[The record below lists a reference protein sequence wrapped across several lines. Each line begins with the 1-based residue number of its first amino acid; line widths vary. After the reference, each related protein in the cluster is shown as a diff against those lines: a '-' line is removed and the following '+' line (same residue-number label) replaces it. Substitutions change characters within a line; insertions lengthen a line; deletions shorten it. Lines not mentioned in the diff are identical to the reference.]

1 MPIMRRSRSRP
12 QLANPALRRLLFEF
26 EDLFLRLNALLA
38 AAEDRPH
45 LPAEEP
51 PPGLQRITPTE
62 WTVWRRIADDADE
75 KYEVIY
81 PDLGMSRRNF
91 NKHVNRLFSKLGVHK
106 RAGAAR
112 LWEKYG
118 KKQDAR

>member
-1 MPIMRRSRSRP
+1 MRRSRSRP
-12 QLANPALRRLLFEF
+12 HVANPALRRLLFQF
-26 EDLFLRLNALLA
+26 EKLNERLHAMLA
-38 AAEDRPH
+38 MTEGLQH

-62 WTVWRRIADDADE
+62 WKVWRRITDDEDE

-81 PDLGMSRRNF
+81 PELGMSRRNF
-91 NKHVNRLFSKLGVHK
+91 NKHVNRLFGKLGVHK
-106 RAGAAR
+106 RSGAAR

-118 KKQDAR
+118 KKRDGR